1 MSKILRVLV
10 TIIGTF
16 ILLGLVAIIGLVV
29 FVNPNDLKPQ
39 ISQAVNKY
47 TGRQLQLGGDI
58 EWSLYPW
65 LGLQLNDAK
74 LSNTPGFGDKPFAQI
89 QKLDI
94 QIRLLPLLHKQ
105 LEIGKLHVNGLTL
118 YLVKNAQGRIN
129 WQGPHNPVSSTTSS
143 TPSASSGTLPD
154 SLKPLGFVVAGI
166 DIQNGHIFFD
176 DQQKNKHYEISQL
189 QLKSANLT
197 VNQSS
202 PFSAQFNLNA
212 NAPKLNA
219 TVKLASNLTLSLDA
233 KKITLNKLNFDTLLK
248 DPSYPKAGLPI
259 TLQGDG
265 TLNLN
270 DQSFTSDK
278 FTLTIAQNKFVG
290 RITGQNLVNS
300 PSVSGTLTAEQIK
313 SGQFTIQQ
321 VQLPFQFKNNILSLA
336 PITGK
341 LYQGNYQ
348 GNVTINLATQ
358 TPRIVTQSQLSQ
370 INTQALFQKFNIK
383 SQIQLA
389 GLANVNAKLTTQGS
403 DQTSLLRN
411 LNGQGQFKLDNGAIK
426 GINLSY
432 WVAMGKALLKHET
445 TPTSNTSDT
454 PFNQFMGSFTI
465 DKGILT
471 NNDLAIG
478 SGRLNIHGQ
487 GSIDLPQQ
495 QINYEL
501 NAQPILADGTPDG
514 IAIPI
519 KITGQFSNIH
529 IVPILDK
536 LSIDI
541 VKEKLKGK
549 LQEQLKKLDLKKI
562 FQ

>member
-1 MSKILRVLV
+1 MSKMLRVLV
-10 TIIGTF
+10 TIIGAF

-39 ISQAVNKY
+39 INQAVNKY

-65 LGLQLNDAK
+65 LGLQLNEAK
-74 LSNTPGFGDKPFAQI
+74 LSNRPGFGEKPFAEI

-94 QIRLLPLLHKQ
+94 QVRLLPLLHKQ

-118 YLVKNAQGRIN
+118 FLVKDAQGRTN
-129 WQGPHNPVSSTTSS
+129 WQGFLNPEATTSS
-143 TPSASSGTLPD
+143 TPSTSGDTLPD
-154 SLKPLGFVVAGI
+154 SLKPLGFVVAGL

-202 PFSAQFNLNA
+202 SFSTQFNLIA

-219 TVKLASNLTLSLDA
+219 VVKLASNLTLSSDA
-233 KKITLNKLNFDTLLK
+233 RKITLNKLNFDTLLK
-248 DPSYPKAGLPI
+248 NSTYPKTGLPI
-259 TLQGDG
+259 TLQGNA

-270 DQSFTSDK
+270 DQSFASDK
-278 FTLTIAQNKFVG
+278 FTLTVAQNKFVG
-290 RITGQNLVNS
+290 RIVGQNLVNN
-300 PSVSGTLTAEQIK
+300 PSVSGTLATEQFK
-313 SGQFTIQQ
+313 AGQFTIQQ
-321 VQLPFQFKNNILSLA
+321 VQLPFQFKNNKLSLD

-348 GNVTINLATQ
+348 GNVTVDFATQ
-358 TPRIVTQSQLSQ
+358 IPRIITQSQLSQ
-370 INTQALFQKFNIK
+370 INTQSLFQEFDIK

-389 GLANVNAKLTTQGS
+389 GLANINAKLTTQGS
-403 DQTSLLRN
+403 DQNSLLKN
-411 LNGQGQFKLDNGAIK
+411 LNGQGQFKLDNGVIK
-426 GINLSY
+426 GINFSY
-432 WVAMGKALLKHET
+432 WVAMGKALLKHEA
-445 TPTSNTSDT
+445 TPTANTSDT

-465 DKGILT
+465 NNGILA
-471 NNDLAIG
+471 NNDLIVG

-519 KITGQFSNIH
+519 KITGQFNNIH